1 MALHR
6 PIPASTGSRAT
17 RQEVAKFCERHIS
30 DVVGQQ
36 LKSGGGA
43 TGDMGAALAS
53 SFLMM
58 DTMLSNGQGA
68 EDAEQAG
75 GDGPDG
81 LSGGRPAG
89 EEDEITKRVQ
99 MLRSMVVSAR
109 ISEAQGAGVAPGQ
122 PAIVNGEQV
131 CTLPEHEIQAGCTA
145 VAALVR
151 GRDLVV
157 AWAGDSRGVLSR
169 KGKAVP
175 LSTDHKPNQER
186 ERSRITQAGGF
197 VKNMGGHYRVNGNL
211 NLSRAIGDLKYKANQ
226 SIRPEEQIITANPD
240 ITQNVIGPE
249 DEFMVLACDGI
260 WDVMSNQEVVDFV
273 RGRLRT
279 HAGAMGHRALAQLAS
294 QLLDNCLATDPKI
307 TRGIGGDNMTA
318 IIVQFV

>member
-1 MALHR
+1 M
-6 PIPASTGSRAT
+6 S
-17 RQEVAKFCERHIS
+17 KFCERHIS
-30 DVVGQQ
+30 AEVGQQ

-43 TGDMGAALAS
+43 TANMGAALGR
-53 SFLMM
+53 SFHMM
-58 DTMLSNGQGA
+58 DTMLSNGQVD
-68 EDAEQAG
+68 EDAKRAG

-81 LSGGRPAG
+81 TSGGEVG
-89 EEDEITKRVQ
+89 EEDEITKRVH

-109 ISEAQGAGVAPGQ
+109 ISEAQGAGAAPGQ
-122 PAIVNGEQV
+122 PAIINGEQV

-145 VAALVR
+145 VAALLR
-151 GRDLVV
+151 GKELVV

-169 KGKAVP
+169 KGKAVA
-175 LSTDHKPNQER
+175 LSTDHKPNQEK
-186 ERSRITQAGGF
+186 ERSRIMQAGGF

-211 NLSRAIGDLKYKANQ
+211 NLSRAIGDLKYKANK
-226 SIRPEEQIITANPD
+226 SIAPEAQIITADPD
-240 ITQNVIGPE
+240 ITQTVIEPD

-273 RGRLRT
+273 RPRLRM
-279 HAGAMGHRALAQLAS
+279 HAGPMDQRSLARLAS